1 MDIKKIVENIRNI
14 DYSSMDTDSFL
25 DDRDSQEFDTEWSKI
40 FLADWCRGRIP
51 NEVKKQAEIYKKEV
65 FHVVDELTGGS
76 ELSEYISE
84 DIELLLYGDYLN
96 IQSEWFKKFIN
107 KYENGELPTG
117 IL

>member
-1 MDIKKIVENIRNI
+1 MI
-14 DYSSMDTDSFL
+14 
-25 DDRDSQEFDTEWSKI
+25 
-40 FLADWCRGRIP
+40 
-51 NEVKKQAEIYKKEV
+51 
-65 FHVVDELTGGS
+65 DELTGGS

>member
-14 DYSSMDTDSFL
+14 DYSLMDTDRFL

-40 FLADWCRGRIP
+40 FWQIDAEEIP
-51 NEVKKQAEIYKKEV
+51 NEVKKQTEIYKKEV
-65 FHVVDELTGGS
+65 FHVIDELTGGS